1 MTAQVSRWDDLGDT
15 IPAGEAKY
23 VVDGQPVAEYDNKH
37 NSDVTIDI
45 GVLFAF
51 MNSYNANTI
60 LKADVDDTPVAL
72 AVGTQTVVGRL
83 GGSISA
89 IDIGI
94 ADNDIVQIDSPS
106 INNAE
111 YAKFTSFGLLS
122 RSYAEV
128 RSDLNV
134 EAGAAADQTNNEIR
148 DAVEAADD
156 SNTFKDADHTKLNG
170 IAAGAGVIP
179 SGIIL
184 MWHGLIV
191 NIPTGWVKCDG
202 TNSTPDLRAQFVR
215 GAPGTTEA
223 GSTGGADT
231 HTLTVAEMPSH
242 GHPITSSSGTSGYP
256 KAESYTNVGGGT
268 LTQPTGGDAAHN
280 NMPAY
285 YEIIY
290 IMKT

>member
-1 MTAQVSRWDDLGDT
+1 MGQLNNLDWEHTDIAALIAGVNGDGVVAGLGVSESAAPAMTVLVAAGSCEVGDVRYT
-15 IPAGEAKY
+15 EGAGQNLNISNGDATHPRKDI
-23 VVDGQPVAEYDNKH
+23 VVYDT
-37 NSDVTIDI
+37 S
-45 GVLFAF
+45 
-51 MNSYNANTI
+51 
-60 LKADVDDTPVAL
+60 
-72 AVGTQTVVGRL
+72 
-83 GGSISA
+83 
-89 IDIGI
+89 
-94 ADNDIVQIDSPS
+94 ADNPAV
-106 INNAE
+106 
-111 YAKFTSFGLLS
+111 
-122 RSYAEV
+122 V
-128 RSDLNV
+128 
-134 EAGAAADQTNNEIR
+134 AGTPAAAPVPPD
-148 DAVEAADD
+148 
-156 SNTFKDADHTKLNG
+156 
-170 IAAGAGVIP
+170 IP
-179 SGIIL
+179 SGDIYLALVHVAANETTSIGNNDIDEGRVYVTPIPTGL
-184 MWHGLIV
+184 ISMWHGLISA
-191 NIPTGWVKCDG
+191 IPSGWVKCDG